1 MFYYG
6 RDYSETVIVSVH
18 IFFYLSPLYSFFHL
32 KVILNRPKE
41 GSQTFLRH
49 SLCKKLWMCLFSMM
63 FWGLKFLSS
72 AEWDFSCIITS
83 VHFFSNTRTLLS
95 NAKQARTCM
104 DHINYEELLWYC
116 FWKHGNCSKI
126 DNSNE

>member
-1 MFYYG
+1 MVEITQKQMYLKSLF
-6 RDYSETVIVSVH
+6 SFIH
-18 IFFYLSPLYSFFHL
+18 IFFYLSTLYSFFHL

-41 GSQTFLRH
+41 GSQTFLRLRTSY
-49 SLCKKLWMCLFSMM
+49 SLCRKLWMCLFSKM

-72 AEWDFSCIITS
+72 AEWDFSCIITL
-83 VHFFSNTRTLLS
+83 VHFFSNTGTLLS

-116 FWKHGNCSKI
+116 F
-126 DNSNE
+126 